1 MFHDCHKLYVH
12 YIYVYIYMHIY
23 IIIYISIGIF
33 QLHRIDQNSSINIP
47 SHPFSFHFSDR
58 SRLREGRNCEPEGQ
72 WAASDWDVL
81 GQMSMVPDKLK
92 IEKFDIFDSLSHPRE
107 QFSV

>member
-1 MFHDCHKLYVH
+1 MNLKA
-12 YIYVYIYMHIY
+12 
-23 IIIYISIGIF
+23 
-33 QLHRIDQNSSINIP
+33 
-47 SHPFSFHFSDR
+47 
-58 SRLREGRNCEPEGQ
+58 Q

>member
-1 MFHDCHKLYVH
+1 MTAINCM
-12 YIYVYIYMHIY
+12 YIIYTYIYMHIY
-23 IIIYISIGIF
+23 IYYNIYISIGIF

-58 SRLREGRNCEPEGQ
+58 SRLREGRNSEPEGQ